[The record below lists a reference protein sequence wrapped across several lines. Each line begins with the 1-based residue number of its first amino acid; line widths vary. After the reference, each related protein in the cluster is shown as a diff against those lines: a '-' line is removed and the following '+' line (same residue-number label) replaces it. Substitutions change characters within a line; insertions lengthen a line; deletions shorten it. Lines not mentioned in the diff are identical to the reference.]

1 METTHVEQSPIHC
14 LVGQKMHERRRR
26 LSHTQNHRRAAPPI
40 GPPRSTLLPNP
51 TENGE
56 EEGENRSLPHSQDP
70 QEDTTVGG
78 GLEKIGIS
86 L

>member
-14 LVGQKMHERRRR
+14 PAAAGQKMHER
-26 LSHTQNHRRAAPPI
+26 LSRTQNHRRAAPPI